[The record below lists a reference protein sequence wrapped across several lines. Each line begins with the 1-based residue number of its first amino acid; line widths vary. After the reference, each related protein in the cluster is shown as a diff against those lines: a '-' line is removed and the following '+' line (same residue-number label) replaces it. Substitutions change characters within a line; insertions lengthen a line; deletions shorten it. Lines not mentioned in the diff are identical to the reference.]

1 MYANIND
8 KFEFEV
14 RTARKNSGFQLCRTG
29 ELTMTEPCTK
39 KVILES
45 LIECF
50 LEDINQ
56 VEGANYQASEVRVK
70 LIRI

>member
-14 RTARKNSGFQLCRTG
+14 RTARKNASFQLQHAG

-39 KVILES
+39 KNIVEA

-56 VEGANYQASEVRVK
+56 VEGANYQASEIRVK
-70 LIRI
+70 LVRI